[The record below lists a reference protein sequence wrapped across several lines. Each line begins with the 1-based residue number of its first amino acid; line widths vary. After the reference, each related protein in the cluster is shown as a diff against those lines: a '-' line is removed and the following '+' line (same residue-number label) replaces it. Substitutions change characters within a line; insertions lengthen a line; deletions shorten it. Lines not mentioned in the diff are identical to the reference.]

1 VLADFAG
8 GFAFDEPFSAFGELF
23 AAPPELAE
31 SPEDAALEEEEEL
44 LSLAAGFDSDG
55 DDEVPPDSLLRA
67 FLRDS
72 DG

>member
-1 VLADFAG
+1 MLVDFAG
-8 GFAFDEPFSAFGELF
+8 VLAFGVPFSAFGVLF

-31 SPEDAALEEEEEL
+31 SPEDAALEEEL

>member
-31 SPEDAALEEEEEL
+31 SPEDAALEEEEL